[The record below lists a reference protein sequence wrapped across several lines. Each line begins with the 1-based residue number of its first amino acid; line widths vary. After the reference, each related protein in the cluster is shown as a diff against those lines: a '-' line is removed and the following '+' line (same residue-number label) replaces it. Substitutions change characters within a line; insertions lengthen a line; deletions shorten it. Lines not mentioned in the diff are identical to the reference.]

1 MQIKIKSQHLN
12 LSDSQKDLIQ
22 AKIEKLQNLAD
33 RLHDESAEFRVE
45 VRHEKSRKSSDA
57 YACQLTIFAPNA
69 VIRAETRS
77 ETIENAVDDCV
88 DKIKTQIERYKAKMH
103 RTDKKGLGP
112 KDMEE
117 PQASGEF
124 EIPNVLRRKRFSAT
138 APMTE
143 QEAIERMELVGHGF
157 FIFNNMDTSRF
168 SVVYKRDDGYYGIIE
183 PKMETD

>member
-1 MQIKIKSQHLN
+1 MQIKIKSQRLN
-12 LSDSQKDLIQ
+12 LSDSQNDLIQ
-22 AKIEKLQNLAD
+22 TKVEKLQNLAD
-33 RLHDESAEFRVE
+33 RLHDESVEFRVE
-45 VRHEKSRKSSDA
+45 VRHEKSRKASDA

-69 VIRAETRS
+69 VIRSETRS

-117 PQASGEF
+117 PKASDEF
-124 EIPNVLRRKRFSAT
+124 EIPNILRRKRFSAT

-157 FIFNNMDTSRF
+157 FIFNNMDTDRF